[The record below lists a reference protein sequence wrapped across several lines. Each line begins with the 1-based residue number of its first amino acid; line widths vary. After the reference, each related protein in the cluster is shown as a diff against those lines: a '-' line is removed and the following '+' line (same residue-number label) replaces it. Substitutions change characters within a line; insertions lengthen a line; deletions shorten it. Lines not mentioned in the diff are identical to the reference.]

1 MGVFEGRGQL
11 AKAVKDLQQKWSATK
26 ASWNDPMSEE
36 FERRYL
42 DPLES
47 DVRSAV
53 TAMEHMSAVL
63 HQVHRAVE

>member
-1 MGVFEGRGQL
+1 MGVFESRGQL
-11 AKAVKDLQQKWSATK
+11 AKAVKDLQQKWAEAK
-26 ASWNDPMSEE
+26 GSWNDPVSEE
-36 FERRYL
+36 FEKRYL
-42 DPLES
+42 DPLNA